1 MKDNTQKKKGNSR
14 LSKAQIILGLALLAA
29 GLVVYGL
36 DACQIASIPYS
47 KAIFVCATC
56 LGIFFA
62 ASGACDIFLKST
74 EAMDTEAGDEQNK
87 ALADAPWPLGQDH
100 VRSCLS
106 RHIHTCCI
114 RPSGIPV
121 MYHSHTGLC
130 RRAGS
135 VHFQAHSSSQIHI
148 SAASVPMNIT
158 DGKGRDRPFP
168 HILCS
173 TAAQEAEN
181 APFRMLPPL
190 G

>member
-62 ASGACDIFLKST
+62 ASCDIFLKST

-87 ALADAPWPLGQDH
+87 ALADAAMAFGF
-100 VRSCLS
+100 R
-106 RHIHTCCI
+106 T
-114 RPSGIPV
+114 
-121 MYHSHTGLC
+121 M
-130 RRAGS
+130 S
-135 VHFQAHSSSQIHI
+135 VAV
-148 SAASVPMNIT
+148 SAAIFILAVS
-158 DGKGRDRPFP
+158 GRLEFLSCI
-168 HILCS
+168 ILILAF
-173 TAAQEAEN
+173 AAGQA
-181 APFRMLPPL
+181 AFIFRLTRL
-190 G
+190 HRSI

>member
-87 ALADAPWPLGQDH
+87 ALADAAMAFGF
-100 VRSCLS
+100 R
-106 RHIHTCCI
+106 T
-114 RPSGIPV
+114 
-121 MYHSHTGLC
+121 M
-130 RRAGS
+130 S
-135 VHFQAHSSSQIHI
+135 VAV
-148 SAASVPMNIT
+148 SAAIFILAVS
-158 DGKGRDRPFP
+158 GRLEFLSCI
-168 HILCS
+168 ILILAF
-173 TAAQEAEN
+173 AAGQA
-181 APFRMLPPL
+181 AFIFRLTRL
-190 G
+190 HRSI